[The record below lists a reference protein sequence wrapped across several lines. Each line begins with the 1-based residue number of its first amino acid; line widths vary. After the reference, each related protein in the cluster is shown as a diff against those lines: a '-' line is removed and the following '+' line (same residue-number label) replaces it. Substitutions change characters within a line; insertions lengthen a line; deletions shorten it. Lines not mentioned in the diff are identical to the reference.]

1 MRPNRR
7 RNKRSF
13 NTRQPDFAEVRV
25 FFWRRTA
32 KPNIIMRPTPLI
44 ARVSTIISLC
54 VAILISAATLCTTDL
69 QAADKKPTFKKASED
84 FITKIRAIIGKDR
97 NGAIKEYTKG
107 ARQLAKD
114 YPNEVGPRAML
125 LKASSLVEDAKEKKS
140 ILAELV
146 ALKDA
151 KFAPIVNRAK
161 GQLKKLEALGK
172 PLAIKFKALDGREV
186 DLTKMKGKV
195 VLVDFWATWCGPC
208 VAEIP
213 NLKKTY
219 TKLHSKGFEI
229 VGISL
234 DSSEQ
239 KLTDYVN
246 KNSMGWP
253 QYFDGKG
260 WDNILA
266 KEYGISSIPA
276 MWLVDKKGNLVDM
289 NARSGLEGKVEK
301 LLTQE

>member
-1 MRPNRR
+1 M
-7 RNKRSF
+7 K
-13 NTRQPDFAEVRV
+13 
-25 FFWRRTA
+25 
-32 KPNIIMRPTPLI
+32 PTPLI
-44 ARVSTIISLC
+44 VRIPARICLC
-54 VAILISAATLCTTDL
+54 VATLIAVATLFTTDL
-69 QAADKKPTFKKASED
+69 QAADKNPTFKKASED
-84 FITKIRAIIGKDR
+84 FIPKIRAMISKDR
-97 NGAIKEYTKG
+97 NGAIKEYVKG

-125 LKASSLVEDAKEKKS
+125 LEASSLVEDAKEKKA

-172 PLAIKFKALDGREV
+172 PVVIKFKALDGREV

-195 VLVDFWATWCGPC
+195 VLIDFWATWCGPC

-219 TKLHSKGFEI
+219 AKLHKKGFEI

-260 WDNILA
+260 WNNTLA

-276 MWLVDKKGNLVDM
+276 MWLVDKNGKLVDM
-289 NARSGLEGKVEK
+289 NARGGLEGKIEE
-301 LLTQE
+301 LLTEE